1 MIILL
6 NCAFRQISVGCK
18 AANGAFAA
26 IDEKTEMAARDM
38 GATALEI
45 LFGIVFPQLKQVF
58 KLCFVTVFTSAMTAT
73 GAIVFLIS
81 PGKNVA
87 SVELFQSVENG
98 RYGVAS
104 VQAVMILLVTAAV
117 NIASMYLFS
126 GKEKKR
132 NVSGTDRCTKDV

>member
-1 MIILL
+1 MLCPIGKS
-6 NCAFRQISVGCK
+6 N
-18 AANGAFAA
+18 
-26 IDEKTEMAARDM
+26 EKPPLQ
-38 GATALEI
+38 ALAKWWEHVTI
-45 LFGIVFPQLKQVF
+45 
-58 KLCFVTVFTSAMTAT
+58 CFVTVFTSAMTAT

-81 PGKNVA
+81 PGKNVV

-98 RYGVAS
+98 RYSVAS

>member
-1 MIILL
+1 
-6 NCAFRQISVGCK
+6 
-18 AANGAFAA
+18 
-26 IDEKTEMAARDM
+26 M

-58 KLCFVTVFTSAMTAT
+58 KICFVTVFTSAMTAT

-117 NIASMYLFS
+117 NIGSMYLFS